1 MKNKQRGAISTGL
14 LVGLLALVFVIGI
27 GAVIFGS
34 YVSAYNYGNNMEN
47 QLKAV
52 QTDNRNILAQ
62 YGQKVMEAAQVPTM
76 YADDVQRVTE
86 AAIQGRYGKD
96 GSQAMFQWLQEQN
109 PTLDPSL
116 YAKIQQI
123 IEAGRNNFENGQR
136 RQIDIRRQYETALGS
151 FWQGMWLK
159 FAGYPKVTL
168 SDFDIVST
176 GRADEAFRTKK
187 EDGPIQLRAEDK
199 TEE

>member
-1 MKNKQRGAISTGL
+1 MNKQRGSVSIW
-14 LVGLLALVFVIGI
+14 LVLGLLAVLVLGI
-27 GAVIFGS
+27 GGVIFAS

-62 YGQKVMEAAQVPTM
+62 YGQKVMEVAQVPNM
-76 YADDVQRVTE
+76 YADDVQRVTRE
-86 AAIQGRYGKD
+86 AIEGRYGEN

-109 PTLDPSL
+109 PQLDASL
-116 YAKIQQI
+116 YAQIQQV

-136 RQIDIRRQYETALGS
+136 RQIDIRRQYETALGT

-159 FAGYPKVTL
+159 FAGYPKINL
-168 SDFDIVST
+168 DDFNIVST
-176 GRADEAFRTKK
+176 GRADEAFRTKQ
-187 EDGPIQLRAEDK
+187 EDGPIQLRSQQ
-199 TEE
+199 